1 MSNMVGGHALDLA
14 GRMLTTAV
22 RTAGGP
28 AYQEAIEEMDKEL
41 TKVTED
47 FMRAVDVET
56 LRAAKRSGEH

>member
-1 MSNMVGGHALDLA
+1 MVGGYALDLA
-14 GRMLTTAV
+14 GRMLMTTV
-22 RTAGGP
+22 STAGGL
-28 AYQEAIEEMDKEL
+28 AYHEAIEEMDKEL